1 MLGLM
6 VPGFPN
12 MFTLN
17 GPGSPSVLSNMALTS
32 EQQGAWALR
41 AIADANAAGYSSIE
55 PRDDA
60 AATWTAHTVEVADR
74 TLFGNAP
81 SWYTGANIA
90 GKKRVFLPYLGG
102 FANYTAQCTAAADN
116 GYEGFVLSTSRN
128 AAVPATV

>member
-1 MLGLM
+1 MLGLT

-74 TLFGNAP
+74 RP
-81 SWYTGANIA
+81 SAA
-90 GKKRVFLPYLGG
+90 GHPVF
-102 FANYTAQCTAAADN
+102 
-116 GYEGFVLSTSRN
+116 V
-128 AAVPATV
+128 